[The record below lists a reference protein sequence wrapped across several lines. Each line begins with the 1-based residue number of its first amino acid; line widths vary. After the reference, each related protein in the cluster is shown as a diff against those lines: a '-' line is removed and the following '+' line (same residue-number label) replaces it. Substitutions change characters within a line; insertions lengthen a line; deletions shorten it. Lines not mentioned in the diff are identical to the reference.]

1 MRGIKDYL
9 VFGSLPYKL
18 MVFLCVPIFI
28 LVIHAAIA
36 IRYGVNFNVYVML
49 STIMLEIMADNWLL
63 GGIHN
68 KDAEKMDFIKSSK
81 RGKSVLRNVLI
92 VDLVRRI
99 ILQLFLVAGVSVINI
114 IVLGKNSVVDI
125 KDYYLIMLFYVE
137 IDYILGVIG
146 TFITRFIN
154 NFWVSSMIGYVLYV
168 IGFALAF
175 IVMIK
180 GIKWFVIP
188 FLLILAI
195 IVSIGIVVFGMKK
208 LEESSYDR

>member
-1 MRGIKDYL
+1 MDAKTVIRQVKEQKGEICQVYW
-9 VFGSLPYKL
+9 VACGGSLVDLYPAHCML
-18 MVFLCVPIFI
+18 MAESTIIESGIYTSKEFI
-28 LVIHAAIA
+28 L
-36 IRYGVNFNVYVML
+36 
-49 STIMLEIMADNWLL
+49 STP
-63 GGIHN
+63 
-68 KDAEKMDFIKSSK
+68 KK
-81 RGKSVLRNVLI
+81 
-92 VDLVRRI
+92 
-99 ILQLFLVAGVSVINI
+99 
-114 IVLGKNSVVDI
+114 LGKNSVVDI

-208 LEESSYDR
+208 LE

>member
-154 NFWVSSMIGYVLYV
+154 NFWVSSMIGYE
-168 IGFALAF
+168 
-175 IVMIK
+175 K
-180 GIKWFVIP
+180 
-188 FLLILAI
+188 
-195 IVSIGIVVFGMKK
+195 
-208 LEESSYDR
+208 